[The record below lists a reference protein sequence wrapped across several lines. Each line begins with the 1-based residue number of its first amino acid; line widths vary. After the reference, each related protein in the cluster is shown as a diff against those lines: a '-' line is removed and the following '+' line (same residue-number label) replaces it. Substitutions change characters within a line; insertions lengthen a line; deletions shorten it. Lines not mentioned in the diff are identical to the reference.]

1 MEPLIKYGNWF
12 GWPTPQSNKFRGD
25 YTEDQGTICPALTWP
40 RECHDN
46 KPLDVSRTSSC
57 PYFPGRMLRV
67 RQNVSDHI
75 LAEIQLV
82 RSAHGTTCS
91 PTPSLLLTLTVSQE
105 TLSLCNID
113 RFISSQSLANDLRMR
128 DAAASVG
135 KCQLRQKV
143 VPSISSC
150 RASTIISSC
159 YRSEVHHEEN

>member
-1 MEPLIKYGNWF
+1 M
-12 GWPTPQSNKFRGD
+12 
-25 YTEDQGTICPALTWP
+25 CPVLTWP
-40 RECHDN
+40 REGHDN

-135 KCQLRQKV
+135 KC
-143 VPSISSC
+143 P
-150 RASTIISSC
+150 RATERSPVDIILSRK
-159 YRSEVHHEEN
+159 YDHIILLPLGGAP